1 MYQVLSK
8 YWLTPALTI
17 TLFLMANSAWAIGDS
32 TLSSTLPT
40 NLLLVLLGS
49 LFTLVLFRFKT
60 KGLSDNIKKLS
71 AELNQQ
77 HQYLDK
83 FDAQVICSRTD
94 ADLNITYA
102 SRALQKIS
110 GYTESEL
117 LGQPITL
124 LLDPKLGSELY
135 DEIIETINDEGYWRG
150 TVRHQGKGYKYY
162 WVESIVEPLF
172 DQAGRLCG
180 YNQIRQDVT
189 SQKRLEELWM
199 TDHLTGLANRQ
210 KIDEIWEREI
220 LRSLRYGDL
229 FSVLLIDIDHFKQVN
244 DIYGHLCGDDLLYA
258 FALLLKASCRDT
270 DHVGRWGGEEFIVLI
285 PNTNLSSAV
294 LMADKLRATIAEHV
308 FTTVGTLTV
317 SIGVATYRNGM
328 SEDDLFQLA
337 DNALYRAKSNGRNR
351 VEVGHTTGLEH
362 NKTVQSITP
371 FDREKSISPKQL
383 H

>member
-1 MYQVLSK
+1 MYQPLSK
-8 YWLTPALTI
+8 YWLTIALTI
-17 TLFLMANSAWAIGDS
+17 TLLLMFNSAWAIEGS
-32 TLSSTLPT
+32 TLASTLPA
-40 NLLLVLLGS
+40 NLLLVLLGA
-49 LFTLVLFRFKT
+49 LITLVLFRLRT
-60 KGLSDNIKKLS
+60 KGLQDAVKNLS

-77 HQYLDK
+77 RQYLEK

-102 SRALQKIS
+102 SKALQKIS

-210 KIDEIWEREI
+210 SIDEIWEREI

-229 FSVLLIDIDHFKQVN
+229 FSVLLIDIDHFKRVN
-244 DIYGHLCGDDLLYA
+244 DTYGHLCGDDLLYE

-294 LMADKLRATIAEHV
+294 LMADKLRATIAAHV
-308 FTTVGTLTV
+308 FKTVGTLTV

-328 SEDDLFQLA
+328 TEDDLFQLA
-337 DNALYRAKSNGRNR
+337 DSALYRAKSNGRNR
-351 VEVGHTTGLEH
+351 VEVGHTSGREH
-362 NKTVQSITP
+362 TTVLPSTT
-371 FDREKSISPKQL
+371 FEEKESISTKQL

>member
-1 MYQVLSK
+1 MYQPLSK
-8 YWLTPALTI
+8 YWLTIALTI
-17 TLFLMANSAWAIGDS
+17 TLLLMFNSAWAIEGS
-32 TLSSTLPT
+32 TLASTLPA
-40 NLLLVLLGS
+40 NLLLVLLGA
-49 LFTLVLFRFKT
+49 LITLVLFRLRT
-60 KGLSDNIKKLS
+60 KGLQDAVKNLS

-77 HQYLDK
+77 RQYLEK

-102 SRALQKIS
+102 SKALQKIS

-172 DQAGRLCG
+172 DQAGRICG

-210 KIDEIWEREI
+210 SIDEIWEREI

-229 FSVLLIDIDHFKQVN
+229 FSVLLIDIDHFKRVN
-244 DIYGHLCGDDLLYA
+244 DTYGHLCGDDLLYE

-294 LMADKLRATIAEHV
+294 LMADKLRATIAAHV
-308 FTTVGTLTV
+308 FKTVGTLTV

-328 SEDDLFQLA
+328 TEDDLFQLA
-337 DNALYRAKSNGRNR
+337 DSALYRAKSNGRNR
-351 VEVGHTTGLEH
+351 VEVGHTSGREH
-362 NKTVQSITP
+362 TTVLPSTT
-371 FDREKSISPKQL
+371 FEEKESISTKQL

>member
-1 MYQVLSK
+1 MYQPLSK
-8 YWLTPALTI
+8 YWLTIALTI
-17 TLFLMANSAWAIGDS
+17 TLLLMFNSAWAIEGS
-32 TLSSTLPT
+32 TLASTLPA
-40 NLLLVLLGS
+40 NLLLVLLGA
-49 LFTLVLFRFKT
+49 LITLVLFRLRT
-60 KGLSDNIKKLS
+60 KGLQDAVKNLS

-77 HQYLDK
+77 RQYLEK
-83 FDAQVICSRTD
+83 LDAQVICSRTD

-102 SRALQKIS
+102 SKALQKIS

-210 KIDEIWEREI
+210 SIDEIWEREI

-229 FSVLLIDIDHFKQVN
+229 FSVLLIDIDHFKRVN
-244 DIYGHLCGDDLLYA
+244 DTYGHLCGDDLLYE

-294 LMADKLRATIAEHV
+294 LMADKLRATIAAHV
-308 FTTVGTLTV
+308 FKTVGTLTV

-328 SEDDLFQLA
+328 TEDDLFQLA
-337 DNALYRAKSNGRNR
+337 DSALYRAKSNGRNR
-351 VEVGHTTGLEH
+351 VEVGHTSGREH
-362 NKTVQSITP
+362 TTVLPSTT
-371 FDREKSISPKQL
+371 FEEKESISTKQL